1 MKAGLGRG
9 GGEGLVR
16 ALPVGVAG
24 AELVERFVLDVEE
37 ATLLEVWHREPP
49 ASLHVEEHTVGEN
62 VTHGA
67 LRALLDVELGV
78 GLGRVKLESRSRR
91 EARFEGV
98 EEPLRKVSIL
108 DAFGTGLR
116 DGGVEAAADEGHLH
130 EVVEVAGLEGGVLAV
145 VGKAQELLCAGL
157 ELALFLEVGDEARG
171 DERRGTGTAAET
183 DLAEHWPVSTAA
195 LVVRDATGRAELER
209 ARYEEA
215 GEAVWVGVAVDR
227 DALQLRNLR
236 ETGATEHF
244 LAAADFLPI
253 VGQPLENALARVVG
267 QGPGAERIGAV
278 EEVAGLRFGSLGKVT
293 KIAGLEGGEAP
304 GC

>member
-1 MKAGLGRG
+1 M
-9 GGEGLVR
+9 VR

-24 AELVERFVLDVEE
+24 AELVERLILDVEQ
-37 ATLLEVWHREPP
+37 AALLEVWHRQPP
-49 ASLHVEEHTVGEN
+49 ASLHVEEDTVGEN
-62 VTHGA
+62 IAHGA
-67 LRALLDVELGV
+67 LRALLNVELGV
-78 GLGRVKLESRSRR
+78 GLGRVELEGRSRR
-91 EARFEGV
+91 EARLKGV
-98 EEPLRKVSIL
+98 EEALRKVSIL

-145 VGKAQELLCAGL
+145 VGEAQELLGAGL
-157 ELALFLEVGDEARG
+157 ELALLLEVGDEACR
-171 DERRGTGTAAET
+171 DERRSAGTAAET
-183 DLAEHWPVSTAA
+183 DLAENGPISTAA
-195 LVVRDATGRAELER
+195 LMVGDATGRAELER
-209 ARYEEA
+209 ARNKEA
-215 GEAVWVGVAVDR
+215 GKAVWVGVAVDR

-236 ETGATEHF
+236 ETGAAEHF

-253 VGQPLENALARVVG
+253 VRQPFEHALARVVG
-267 QGPGAERIGAV
+267 QGPGAARIGAV